1 MMLPEILQQWLEQA
15 LAQLRCRRA
24 EAPVRA
30 ELEAHLVEQ
39 YQALLA
45 QGLPPAEAALE
56 VGFADQSHLCNAF
69 RQRTGLTPGQ
79 YRKAFQEGEEH
90 G

>member
-1 MMLPEILQQWLEQA
+1 MA
-15 LAQLRCRRA
+15 RA
-24 EAPVRA
+24 
-30 ELEAHLVEQ
+30 
-39 YQALLA
+39 QALLQ